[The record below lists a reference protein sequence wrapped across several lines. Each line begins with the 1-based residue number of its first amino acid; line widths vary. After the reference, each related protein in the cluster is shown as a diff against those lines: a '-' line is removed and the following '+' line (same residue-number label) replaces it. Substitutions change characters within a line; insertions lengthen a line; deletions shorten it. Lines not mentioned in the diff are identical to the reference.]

1 MIIGIGVDIA
11 EIARVDALK
20 QKFGDRFARRVLTD
34 DELEEYR
41 RRDQSSSFLASRFAA
56 KEAVA
61 KALGTGIGKEFGFQS
76 VTIERDPLGKPLLRF
91 LSEADALVERL
102 QIRNAQISL
111 SDEKHYAV
119 AMVVLES

>member
-20 QKFGDRFARRVLTD
+20 AKYGDRFARRVLTGE
-34 DELEEYR
+34 ELDEYR
-41 RRDQSSSFLASRFAA
+41 RRDQSSSYLASRFAA

-76 VTIERDPLGKPLLRF
+76 VVIERDPLGKPLLRF
-91 LSEADALVERL
+91 QSEADALVERL
-102 QIRNAQISL
+102 NIRNAQISL